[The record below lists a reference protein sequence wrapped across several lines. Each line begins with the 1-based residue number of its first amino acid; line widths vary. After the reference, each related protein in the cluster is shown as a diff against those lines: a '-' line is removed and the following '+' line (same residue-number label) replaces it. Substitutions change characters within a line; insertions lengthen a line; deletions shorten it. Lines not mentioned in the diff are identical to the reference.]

1 MVMIRIADF
10 NDLESINE
18 IYNQA
23 VDSRNSTADL
33 DFISLS
39 EREVWFHEHNE
50 YKYPVFVFEMDN
62 KVVGWLSVSPYRK
75 GRRALDEVVEVS
87 YYIHNDYQKR
97 GIGTELMKYIL
108 DNART
113 YNISHIV
120 CILLNINS
128 GSIKLLEKFGFE
140 KWALLPD
147 IVDLDGKICSHLYM
161 GLSFKNP

>member
-1 MVMIRIADF
+1 MLMIRKADIS
-10 NDLESINE
+10 DLESIND

-33 DFISLS
+33 DFISLP
-39 EREVWFHEHNE
+39 ERELWFTEHNE
-50 YKYPVFVFEMDN
+50 KKYPVFVYEIDN

-75 GRRALDEVVEVS
+75 GRRALESVVEVS
-87 YYIHNDYQKR
+87 YYIHNDYHRQ
-97 GIGTELMKYIL
+97 GIGTELMSYIL
-108 DNART
+108 DNVGA

-140 KWALLPD
+140 NWALLPD

-161 GLSFKNP
+161 GLSLKKP